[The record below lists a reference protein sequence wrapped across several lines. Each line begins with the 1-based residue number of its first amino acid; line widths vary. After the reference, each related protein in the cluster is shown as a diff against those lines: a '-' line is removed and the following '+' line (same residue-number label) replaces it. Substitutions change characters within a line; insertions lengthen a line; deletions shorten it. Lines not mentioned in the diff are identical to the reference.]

1 MLAAVLGLAQHAPP
15 PAGENL
21 EAVLAQMDKAASTF
35 KSAQADFDQELYTEV
50 TRDTDTQNGAIY
62 FRRTDKGMDVAVEI
76 RGTGAR
82 KIVFKDGKARMYQPG
97 IDQIT
102 EYESGRNKSDI
113 EAFVSLGFGGKGTEL
128 LKSYEVRLAGWETID
143 NVRTARLELVP
154 KAQRLHG
161 MFDKIIL
168 WVDPVRDVLMRQQ
181 LFEPSK
187 DHRLARYK
195 NIKVNSRL
203 PEGAFNL
210 PHAKTTVKAQ

>member
-1 MLAAVLGLAQHAPP
+1 MKQTLRIAVMLAAVLGLAQHAPP

-128 LKSYEVRLAGWETID
+128 LKSY
-143 NVRTARLELVP
+143 
-154 KAQRLHG
+154 
-161 MFDKIIL
+161 
-168 WVDPVRDVLMRQQ
+168 
-181 LFEPSK
+181 
-187 DHRLARYK
+187 
-195 NIKVNSRL
+195 
-203 PEGAFNL
+203 
-210 PHAKTTVKAQ
+210 